1 MWVKW
6 KRYFRLRRWLRSIS
20 FLLSDPITRLS
31 AQGSVPEAKQ
41 VEGQSTAQ
49 ANSGE
54 KHLLLIKTEAI
65 GDYILFRNFLQV
77 LRESETY
84 KDFKI
89 SLIGNE
95 IWKPLFLSLDA
106 TYVNHAYFMNRSRFM
121 SEPKYRHEFL
131 QQFSKTRF
139 LQVIN
144 CTYSRE
150 FITGDLLV
158 RSLAAKHKIGMMGD
172 SVSEIPPLKF
182 LGNTFYSRLV
192 GSDRNNYFEFARNKH
207 FFEQI
212 LEKPIDLSRPEIALD
227 IKKMDYVVLL
237 PGAQDKVREWPAE
250 NFKNIAKRIHE
261 RYGSEIFL
269 AGSKAEMQTANGMID
284 EENAGYTKNL
294 CGQTSLQDLPQL
306 LAAARLAVCNDSGT
320 LHIAAA
326 VNVPSV
332 CVSNGNHYGRF
343 TPYPDAEKR
352 DLAFVYPESFLAL
365 HVNEDDRRAEMAY
378 GSRYAIGEIDV
389 EMVWKAI
396 EKVMHE

>member
-1 MWVKW
+1 MGVKW

-20 FLLSDPITRLS
+20 FLLSDPITHLS
-31 AQGSVPEAKQ
+31 VKGLVHEAKEGAAQG
-41 VEGQSTAQ
+41 
-49 ANSGE
+49 NSHE

-65 GDYILFRNFLQV
+65 GDYILFRNFLKV
-77 LRESETY
+77 LRESEAY
-84 KDFKI
+84 KDFQI

-95 IWKPLFLSLDA
+95 IWKPLFLSLDVN
-106 TYVNHAYFMNRSRFM
+106 YVNTAYFMNRNRFM
-121 SEPKYRHEFL
+121 SEPKYRHDFL
-131 QQFSKTRF
+131 QHFSNTNF

-144 CTYSRE
+144 CAYSRE

-158 RSLAAKHKIGMMGD
+158 RSVSAKHKIGMMGD
-172 SVSEIPPLKF
+172 SVSEIPPLKY
-182 LGNTFYSRLV
+182 LGNFFYSRLV
-192 GSDRNNYFEFARNKH
+192 GSNRNNYFEFARNKH

-212 LEKPIDLSRPEIALD
+212 IEKPIDLGHPVIAHD
-227 IKKMDYVVLL
+227 FKKLGYVVLL

-250 NFKNIAKRIHE
+250 NFKSIAKRIHN
-261 RYGSEIFL
+261 RYKCEIIL
-269 AGSKAEMQTANGMID
+269 SGSKAEMETANGIID
-284 EENAGYTKNL
+284 EENAGYVRNL

-326 VNVPSV
+326 VNVASV

-365 HVNEDDRRAEMAY
+365 HVNEEDRRAEMVY
-378 GSRYAIGEIDV
+378 GSKYGIGEIDV
-389 EMVWKAI
+389 EVVWKAI

>member
-1 MWVKW
+1 
-6 KRYFRLRRWLRSIS
+6 
-20 FLLSDPITRLS
+20 
-31 AQGSVPEAKQ
+31 
-41 VEGQSTAQ
+41 
-49 ANSGE
+49 
-54 KHLLLIKTEAI
+54 
-65 GDYILFRNFLQV
+65 
-77 LRESETY
+77 
-84 KDFKI
+84 
-89 SLIGNE
+89 
-95 IWKPLFLSLDA
+95 
-106 TYVNHAYFMNRSRFM
+106 M

-182 LGNTFYSRLV
+182 LGNSFYSRLV

-212 LEKPIDLSRPEIALD
+212 IEKPIDLAHPEIA
-227 IKKMDYVVLL
+227 IEVKKLDYVVLL
-237 PGAQDKVREWPAE
+237 PGAQDKVREWPAG
-250 NFKNIAKRIHE
+250 NFKSIAKRIHE
-261 RYGSEIFL
+261 RYGCEIIL
-269 AGSKAEMQTANGMID
+269 SGSKAEMETAKGIID
-284 EENAGYTKNL
+284 EENIGYIKNL

-326 VNVPSV
+326 VKVPSV

-343 TPYPDAEKR
+343 TPYPDAEIR
-352 DLAFVYPESFLAL
+352 DLAFIYPSSFLAL
-365 HVNEDDRRAEMAY
+365 YIKEEDRRVEMAY
-378 GSRYAIGEIDV
+378 GSKYAIGEIDV
-389 EMVWKAI
+389 EVVWKAI